1 MSCQVNKM
9 IAVLCSSCILI
20 AASCS
25 AEVAE
30 TDTEI
35 PESVETAAASEESFE
50 TVQATVETEPT
61 LSVQDRTALLEI
73 EAELINDR
81 ANSEE
86 YIAQL
91 EDIDQ
96 DTADKWRRIIPFW
109 DYVNSDL
116 VINDGMLP
124 DDLPDTDELAIVVLG
139 FQLNPDG
146 SMRQEL
152 IGRLS
157 VALSCALQYPNSVI
171 VCTGGGTA
179 SANDEITE
187 AGSMAEWLID
197 NGIDPER
204 ILIEDQS
211 MSTAQNAVYTYRLL
225 EREAPQV
232 NLVAIISS
240 DYHIPTGVL
249 LFETEAIL
257 MASEPGEERYN
268 VISNAFFD
276 TDNVQFLES
285 YQISGLNELIAF
297 GGNN

>member
-1 MSCQVNKM
+1 M
-9 IAVLCSSCILI
+9 LI

-30 TDTEI
+30 TETKV
-35 PESVETAAASEESFE
+35 PESVETTAASEESFE
-50 TVQATVETEPT
+50 IVQATVETEPT
-61 LSVQDRTALLEI
+61 LSLQDRTALLEI
-73 EAELINDR
+73 EAELTNDR

-109 DYVNSDL
+109 DYVNSEL

-268 VISNAFFD
+268 VISNASFD

>member
-1 MSCQVNKM
+1 M
-9 IAVLCSSCILI
+9 IAVLCSSCMLI

-30 TDTEI
+30 TETEVS
-35 PESVETAAASEESFE
+35 ESVETTAASEESFE

-109 DYVNSDL
+109 DYVNSEL

-157 VALSCALQYPNSVI
+157 VALSCSLQYPNSVI

-179 SANDEITE
+179 SANDDITE
-187 AGSMAEWLID
+187 AGSMAEWLIE

-249 LFETEAIL
+249 LFETESIL

-268 VISNAFFD
+268 VISNASFD

>member
-1 MSCQVNKM
+1 M
-9 IAVLCSSCILI
+9 IAVLCSSCMLI

-30 TDTEI
+30 TETEI
-35 PESVETAAASEESFE
+35 PESVETTAVSEESFE

-187 AGSMAEWLID
+187 AGSMAEWLIE
-197 NGIDPER
+197 NGVDPER

-268 VISNAFFD
+268 VISNASFD

>member
-1 MSCQVNKM
+1 
-9 IAVLCSSCILI
+9 
-20 AASCS
+20 
-25 AEVAE
+25 
-30 TDTEI
+30 
-35 PESVETAAASEESFE
+35 
-50 TVQATVETEPT
+50 
-61 LSVQDRTALLEI
+61 
-73 EAELINDR
+73 
-81 ANSEE
+81 
-86 YIAQL
+86 
-91 EDIDQ
+91 
-96 DTADKWRRIIPFW
+96 
-109 DYVNSDL
+109 
-116 VINDGMLP
+116 
-124 DDLPDTDELAIVVLG
+124 
-139 FQLNPDG
+139 
-146 SMRQEL
+146 
-152 IGRLS
+152 
-157 VALSCALQYPNSVI
+157 
-171 VCTGGGTA
+171 
-179 SANDEITE
+179 
-187 AGSMAEWLID
+187 MAEWLIE

-268 VISNAFFD
+268 VISNASFD